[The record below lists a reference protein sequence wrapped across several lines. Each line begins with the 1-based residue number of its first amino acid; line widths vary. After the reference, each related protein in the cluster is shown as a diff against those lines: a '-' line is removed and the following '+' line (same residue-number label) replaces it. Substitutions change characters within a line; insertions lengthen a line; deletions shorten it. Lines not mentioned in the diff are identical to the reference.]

1 MSQTSASDAV
11 ADDSGVPTILIV
23 DDDADLADTYSVWLS
38 REFDVET
45 AYGGVQAREQ
55 LHDGLDLVL
64 LDRRMPGVPGD
75 RVLADIRDRG
85 IDCQVAMLTAVE
97 PDTDIIEHPFDEYL
111 VKPVTQSELRETVDE
126 LLLRQGF
133 DADTQDYFALESKA
147 ETLDAREEKNLRDPG
162 VAADLE
168 ADAERRREAERMQAM
183 RERLDRLQRITAV
196 IRDVDRQ
203 LVVATSRREI
213 ERTVC
218 ERLVESDPY
227 ELAWV
232 GDYTVSFDQ
241 VTPRVAAGVDEAAFD
256 DDTVADGGAPAAEA
270 VSADEVQVVDD
281 PPTGHGGQMLDP
293 LDASLDTDRFVAGAI
308 VPLTYRDTV
317 YGVLIV
323 CTGDADVF
331 DGRETDVLAELGDS
345 VANAINAVE
354 NRKLMLS
361 DTVVELEFGVR
372 DRSDVFVSLSAETGS
387 RIELKSFVPAADGDL
402 TSYVEISGTTT
413 GAFLDAATGRPG
425 IETVRGIGE
434 SGDQALYE
442 CRVSASTVVRSLT
455 DAGASVESMRIDEG
469 RGHVTAIVAP
479 ETDVR
484 TVAETI
490 QTAFDDVELTA
501 KREIERDVQSTESF
515 RQSLE
520 NRLTERQYSVLEAA
534 YAAGYFAWPRE
545 STAKEIAD
553 SLDVAPP
560 TLHEHLRGAKIEL
573 VEAFFEET
581 GTFDEGDRP
590 RFDE

>member
-1 MSQTSASDAV
+1 VTSEAASD
-11 ADDSGVPTILIV
+11 DSAAPTILIV

-38 REFDVET
+38 GDFDVET

-75 RVLADIRDRG
+75 RVLTDIRDRG

-97 PDTDIIEHPFDEYL
+97 PDTDIVDRPFDEYL
-111 VKPVTQSELRETVDE
+111 VKPVTQSELRDTVDE

-133 DADTQDYFALESKA
+133 DADTQDYFALVSKA
-147 ETLDAREEKNLRDPG
+147 ETLESRDEENLRDPEA
-162 VAADLE
+162 AADLE
-168 ADAERRREAERMQAM
+168 ADAQRRREAERMQAM
-183 RERLDRLQRITAV
+183 RDRLDRLQRITAV
-196 IRDVDRQ
+196 IRDVDRR
-203 LVVATSRREI
+203 LVVATSRQEI

-218 ERLVESDPY
+218 DRLVASDPY

-241 VTPRVAAGVDEAAFD
+241 VTPRVAAGVGEDAFD
-256 DDTVADGGAPAAEA
+256 DDTVADGGARAAEA
-270 VSADEVQVVDD
+270 VSTDEVQVVDD
-281 PPTGHGGQMLDP
+281 LSTGYDGKVLDP
-293 LDASLDTDRFVAGAI
+293 FDASLDTDRFVAGVV

-317 YGVLIV
+317 YGVLNV
-323 CTGDADVF
+323 CTDEADVF
-331 DGRETDVLAELGDS
+331 DGREVDVLAELGDS
-345 VANAINAVE
+345 VANAINSVE
-354 NRKLMLS
+354 NRKLMLA
-361 DTVVELEFGVR
+361 DTVVELEFEVR

-387 RIELKSFVPAADGDL
+387 RIELKSFVPAADGEL
-402 TSYVEISGTTT
+402 TSYVEVNGTTT
-413 GAFLDAATGRPG
+413 DAFLDAATGRPG
-425 IETVRGIGE
+425 VETVRGIGE
-434 SGDQALYE
+434 SSERALYE

-455 DAGASVESMRIDEG
+455 DAGASVESMRIDGG
-469 RGHVTAIVAP
+469 RGHVTATVAP

-490 QTAFDDVELTA
+490 QTTFDDVDLTA
-501 KREIERDVQSTESF
+501 KREIDRDVQSTESF

-581 GTFDEGDRP
+581 GTFDEGDRS